1 MMSILI
7 PRRGLR
13 MRNEIS
19 NTVDWLFRLL
29 LLTGVMLLWIF
40 GGFSFWTVFATI
52 TVLCLFYFDVTNSI

>member
-1 MMSILI
+1 
-7 PRRGLR
+7 